1 MEKLVYAWYPIIA
14 IVLLW
19 GSKFYGKQKW
29 NEEFLT
35 LRQTKQI
42 QGFLAICILFHHAGQ
57 KTCAS
62 WIPPQVIVPGL
73 EFFVPIGYLFV
84 AFFLFCSG
92 YGLYKSVH
100 AKENYLSGFVK
111 KRVIPVVAAFYVT
124 AIFFLLLRLVMGQQM
139 DAAQIIRYLVGI
151 QLANPNA
158 WYVIAIPLFYMGFYL
173 SFRFCKKE
181 GAALLGTSAVVLLY
195 IIIGIYTDHNDYL
208 MCGEWWYN
216 TAHMFLIGILFAKYE
231 NNIIESVKKHYLP
244 FLIASVL
251 AALLFFRWSEMA
263 QSIFSYYGE
272 NWGAP
277 DKIFRPVM
285 CLTAQQVAS
294 AAFVWAMILV
304 HLKVRVGNFV
314 LRFMGT
320 ITLEFYLIHGAFVEM
335 FGYSFLDITPSLYY
349 IENVAL
355 YLLVLL
361 ACALPSAYLLH
372 KFMNVLCYGK
382 RKREN

>member
-1 MEKLVYAWYPIIA
+1 MEKLVYVWYPIIA
-14 IVLLW
+14 IALLW
-19 GSKFYGKQKW
+19 GSKFYGKKTW
-29 NEEFLT
+29 NEEFLS
-35 LRQTKQI
+35 LKQTKQI
-42 QGFLAICILFHHAGQ
+42 QGFLALCILLHHAAQ

-62 WIPPQVIVPGL
+62 WLPQQFIVPGL

-139 DAAQIIRYLVGI
+139 DAAQIIRYVVGI

-195 IIIGIYTDHNDYL
+195 IIIGIYADHNDYL

-216 TAHMFLIGILFAKYE
+216 TAHMFLIGIFFAKYE
-231 NNIIESVKKHYLP
+231 RGIISHAKKWYIPYLLMGV
-244 FLIASVL
+244 FAVM
-251 AALLFFRWSEMA
+251 ALFHLSEAA

-277 DKIFRPVM
+277 DKIFRRLM
-285 CLTAQQVAS
+285 CLLAQQAS
-294 AAFVWAMILV
+294 ALSFVWLILLIS
-304 HLKVRVGNFV
+304 LKLRVGNPV
-314 LRFMGT
+314 LRFMST
-320 ITLEFYLIHGAFVEM
+320 ITLEFYLIHGAFVEL
-335 FGYSFLDITPSLYY
+335 FGYSFLDILPSLFY
-349 IENVAL
+349 IQNVAL
-355 YLLVLL
+355 YVLVLFV
-361 ACALPSAYLLH
+361 CALPTAYLLH